1 MPQDVQLESF
11 ENMLKPTRKHRGVLL
26 LLYFAVVVVQGYTSY
41 TLYKDVLSYTV
52 SIRLI
57 VLTNR
62 VSLTQVLL
70 CLSVHF

>member
-41 TLYKDVLSYTV
+41 TSYKDVHSYTV
-52 SIRLI
+52 STRLI